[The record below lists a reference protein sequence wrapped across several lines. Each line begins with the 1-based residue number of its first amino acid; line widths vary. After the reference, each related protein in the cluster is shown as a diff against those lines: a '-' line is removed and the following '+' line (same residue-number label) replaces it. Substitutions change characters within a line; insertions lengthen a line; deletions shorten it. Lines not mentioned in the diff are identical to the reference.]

1 MTVDTVFTVGDW
13 IVHNAYGIGQIKKIE
28 KKPIHGEKI
37 RAFRVKIKDGFYWLP
52 LKRADN
58 PRVRRV
64 VTKRKLRRAIR
75 MINRKPKKM
84 AKNYKTRNKRIKKD
98 LESGSIYKM
107 ARLMRDLL
115 ALRETKNWNNT
126 EKDAFDRMTELF
138 AREYSICHDVNI
150 GEARAEMAEI
160 ISD

>member
-1 MTVDTVFTVGDW
+1 MTVDAVFAVGDW
-13 IVHNAYGIGQIKKIE
+13 IVHNAYGVGQIKKIE

-37 RAFRVKIKDGFYWLP
+37 RAFRVKVKDGFYWLP

-64 VTKRKLRRAIR
+64 VTKRKLNRALR
-75 MINRKPKKM
+75 MITRKPKKM
-84 AKNYKTRNKRIKKD
+84 AKNYKARNKRIKKD

-115 ALRETKNWNNT
+115 ALRKTKKWNNT
-126 EKDAFDRMTELF
+126 EKDAFDRMMELF
-138 AREYSICHDVNI
+138 ARECSVCYDMPIED
-150 GEARAEMAEI
+150 GRAKIAEVI
-160 ISD
+160 A